1 MDNTRI
7 IYDEQKIIYLLKNSH
22 ILMRAYNEKEIE
34 LLKGFETLDETIESI
49 SLKSK
54 VIKEYMQSKTN
65 APSDP
70 LFAVLDKLEK
80 NKENM
85 MYEQLAALK
94 DLDKKKT
101 ELKALMS
108 ELERLNEPYR
118 EMLIKLYVKG
128 TSWKEVRYELE
139 ISPSTFSRYRKKA
152 INQLVENMQKNAN
165 TY

>member
-1 MDNTRI
+1 MDNTKAT
-7 IYDEQKIIYLLKNSH
+7 YDEQKIIYLLKNSH
-22 ILMRAYNEKEIE
+22 RLMRAYDEKEIE
-34 LLKGFETLDETIESI
+34 LLKGFETLEETIEGI
-49 SLKSK
+49 SLKSR

-70 LFAVLDKLEK
+70 VFAVLDKMEK

-85 MYEQLAALK
+85 VYEQLEALK
-94 DLDKKKT
+94 DLDRKQT

-128 TSWKEVRYELE
+128 TSWKEVRYELQ
-139 ISPSTFSRYRKKA
+139 IFPSTFSRYRRKG